1 MHNAWRG
8 LGAGDQVY
16 VGRAVSQGCQQVFDQ
31 ATDRTESGSR
41 SRSARHFAAGNHDGA
56 RPEVFLLV
64 DALLV
69 NRGTVKSNGYERVS
83 GMGNNLTLRHRLY
96 DALSGCGEHA
106 ELGQC
111 QNDADQHDTET
122 D

>member
-1 MHNAWRG
+1 MKLADG
-8 LGAGDQVY
+8 
-16 VGRAVSQGCQQVFDQ
+16 
-31 ATDRTESGSR
+31 TESGSR
-41 SRSARHFAAGNHDGA
+41 RSRNARHLAAGNHNGSG
-56 RPEVFLLV
+56 PEVFLLV

-69 NRGTVKSNGYERVS
+69 NRGTVKSNGDEWVR
-83 GMGNNLTLRHRLY
+83 GAGDNLTFRHRLY

-111 QNDADQHDTET
+111 QNDADKDDTEA